1 MNVWDDPRVKSGMAV
16 QLERR
21 RALIAAGGKPIG
33 WKIGFGAKPIMERLR
48 ISGPLVGFLMQSGHV
63 ASGGTIS
70 LAGWTNP
77 VAEPEV
83 AVHMGKDLAAGS
95 DRATAAA
102 AIAALG
108 PAIEMADVATPPDD
122 VEAAVAGNIFQR
134 HVVFGPRDSSR
145 AGGKAVNV
153 ARVLHALDE
162 QVRVLAPVGGPTGEL
177 DAHDRRPRDG
187 PDQREIGKQPRRR
200 DQARRDADNH
210 ADDHKVPP
218 PSVESDEKDFA
229 YELVPVG
236 RVSVNFTR

>member
-1 MNVWDDPRVKSGMAV
+1 MNVWDDPRVKRGMAV

-33 WKIGFGAKPIMERLR
+33 WKIGFGAKPIMQRLN

-83 AVHMGKDLAAGS
+83 AVYMGKDLAAGA
-95 DRATAAA
+95 DRATASA

-134 HVVFGPRDSSR
+134 HVVLGPRDPSR
-145 AGGKAVNV
+145 TGGKADDLV
-153 ARVLHALDE
+153 AHIFR
-162 QVRVLAPVGGPTGEL
+162 RGGTWASTDNFQGTVGEL
-177 DAHDRRPRDG
+177 ISLV
-187 PDQREIGKQPRRR
+187 Q
-200 DQARRDADNH
+200 H
-210 ADDHKVPP
+210 AANTLGAFGETLSAGDVLITGAVVPP
-218 PSVESDEKDFA
+218 PTVEPDEKDFA

>member
-145 AGGKAVNV
+145 AGGKADDLV
-153 ARVLHALDE
+153 AHIFRRGETWASTDNFQGTV
-162 QVRVLAPVGGPTGEL
+162 GEL
-177 DAHDRRPRDG
+177 ISLV
-187 PDQREIGKQPRRR
+187 Q
-200 DQARRDADNH
+200 H
-210 ADDHKVPP
+210 AANALGAFGEKLSAGDVLITGAVVPP